1 MTVQTDEMSRLR
13 RRAAVLMLTNRN
25 DEMFAAV
32 VALRFEASLVPTV
45 GPTPAS

>member
-25 DEMFAAV
+25 DEMFAV

-45 GPTPAS
+45 GPIPAR